1 MSAAIET
8 TGLTKYYG
16 KQPGIL
22 DLDLEVAEGEVF
34 GFLGPNGA
42 GKTTTIRL
50 LLDLLR
56 PTRGSARVLG
66 LDSRRD
72 GVELR
77 RRLGYVPGELALYGK
92 LTGEENLRYFAALR
106 GGVDRDWVAELAE
119 RFGIDLKRRV
129 GSLSTGNKRK
139 VALLQAFMHRPAVL
153 ILDEPTSGLDPLMQ
167 HEFYALLR
175 ESREAGQTVLL
186 SSHLLPEVQEVCG
199 RAAFVREGRLVAV
212 ENMGALGER
221 TVREVEVEFA
231 ASAAERAPEF
241 AALAGV
247 SDLAASGR
255 RLRFK
260 LSGRFDPV
268 VKQLARHDVVSLT
281 SAEPDLDD
289 VFMTY
294 YGVDAAVAEA
304 AAPGAA
310 PDGSPAPSSEGSPD
324 AG

>member
-1 MSAAIET
+1 VSVTLET
-8 TGLTKYYG
+8 MGLTKYYG
-16 KQPGIL
+16 RQPGIL

-77 RRLGYVPGELALYGK
+77 RRLGYVPGELALYDK
-92 LTGEENLRYFAALR
+92 LTGDENLRYFTALR
-106 GGVDRDWVAELAE
+106 GGVDRDWVRKLAE
-119 RFGIDLKRRV
+119 RFDLDLTRHV

-139 VALLQAFMHRPAVL
+139 VALLQAFMHRPTVL

-175 ESREAGQTVLL
+175 ECREAGQTILL

-212 ENMGALGER
+212 ESMGALGER

-231 ASAAERAPEF
+231 APAAERAPEF
-241 AALAGV
+241 AALPGV
-247 SDLAASGR
+247 SDLDASGR

-268 VKQLARHDVVSLT
+268 VKQLARYDVVSLT

-289 VFMTY
+289 LFMTY
-294 YGVDAAVAEA
+294 YGADAAAEP

-310 PDGSPAPSSEGSPD
+310 PDGPPAPSSDGSPD